1 MGDYEAEGV
10 RAEGGEEREE
20 VGACGEAVGAQEEGV
35 RWGAEREE
43 LVASGVEERE

>member
-1 MGDYEAEGV
+1 M

-20 VGACGEAVGAQEEGV
+20 VGASGEVVGAQEEGV
-35 RWGAEREE
+35 RGGAEREE